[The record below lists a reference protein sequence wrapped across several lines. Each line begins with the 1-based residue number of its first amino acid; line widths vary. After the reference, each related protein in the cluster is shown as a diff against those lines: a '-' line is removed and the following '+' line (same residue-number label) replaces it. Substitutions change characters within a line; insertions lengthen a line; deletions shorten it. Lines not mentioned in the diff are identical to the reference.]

1 MDGRNEGLVGGR
13 LPGAGGAQQVYSA
26 SESSLGGG
34 ASSLTA
40 AAREEASG
48 REEGDAHQD
57 GSNDLNTRTVVMEGS
72 NEGLVGG
79 GMPRCKNKKRELARL
94 NKLSILEGKFN
105 RKESLLK
112 IHKKTHNIV

>member
-1 MDGRNEGLVGGR
+1 M
-13 LPGAGGAQQVYSA
+13 PGAGGAQQVYSA

-94 NKLSILEGKFN
+94 KKLSFLEGEFL
-105 RKESLLK
+105 RKESFFRLHELSQ
-112 IHKKTHNIV
+112 NFV